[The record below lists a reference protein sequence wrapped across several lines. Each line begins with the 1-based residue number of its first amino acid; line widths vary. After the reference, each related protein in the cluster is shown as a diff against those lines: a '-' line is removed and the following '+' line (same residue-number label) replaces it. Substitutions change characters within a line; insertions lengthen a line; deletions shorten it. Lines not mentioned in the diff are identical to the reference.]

1 MIFDTSFI
9 DFVTSLFPSISP
21 YVQEQ
26 TKHSLEQFYE
36 HGETFECYNTK
47 SLGGLCQGDIVEN
60 VNVPIIGIDG
70 SINIAERTVLI
81 ISNSCD
87 IENDDY
93 ILIAPFYS
101 FKEGGFSQSQ
111 IKELKNNRFFGK
123 MYFPDV
129 SEEEMFADFS
139 YIQSMP
145 KQYFYDGLKNNTMHI
160 KHSLNRVGFYLLLCK
175 LTIHLMRPEDKQLQ
189 EDREHIDFILDDI
202 NTQEQ

>member
-9 DFVTSLFPSISP
+9 DFVISLFPSISP

-36 HGETFECYNTK
+36 HGKTFECYNTK
-47 SLGGLCQGDIVEN
+47 TLDGICQGDIIEN
-60 VNVPIIGIDG
+60 VKVPIIGMDG

-93 ILIAPFYS
+93 ILIALFY
-101 FKEGGFSQSQ
+101 FFNEGDFSQSQ
-111 IKELKNNRFFGK
+111 ITELKNNRFFGK

-139 YIQSMP
+139 HIQSLP
-145 KQYFYDGLKNNTMHI
+145 KQYFDNGIKNKKMHI
-160 KHSLNRVGFYLLLCK
+160 KHSLNLVGFYLLLCK
-175 LTIHLMRPEDKQLQ
+175 LTIHFMRPEDKQLQ
-189 EDREHIDFILDDI
+189 SDREHIDFILD
-202 NTQEQ
+202 EQ

>member
-1 MIFDTSFI
+1 MILDTSFI

-36 HGETFECYNTK
+36 REKTFECYNNK
-47 SLGGLCQGDIVEN
+47 KLDGICQGDIIEN
-60 VNVPIIGIDG
+60 VNVPVIGNDG
-70 SINIAERTVLI
+70 SINIAKRTVLI

-93 ILIAPFYS
+93 ILVAPFYS
-101 FKEGGFSQSQ
+101 FSESGLSKTQLV
-111 IKELKNNRFFGK
+111 ELKNNRFFGK

-139 YIQSMP
+139 YIQSLP
-145 KQYFYDGLKNNTMHI
+145 KEYFYNGIKSNTMHI
-160 KHSLNRVGFYLLLCK
+160 KHSLNLVGFYLLLCK
-175 LTIHLMRPEDKQLQ
+175 LTIHFLRPEDKQLQ
-189 EDREHIDFILDDI
+189 LDREHIDYILD
-202 NTQEQ
+202 EK

>member
-1 MIFDTSFI
+1 MIFDASFI
-9 DFVTSLFPSISP
+9 DFVTSLFPSINP

-36 HGETFECYNTK
+36 HGKTFECYNNK
-47 SLGGLCQGDIVEN
+47 PLDGICQGDIIEN

-70 SINIAERTVLI
+70 SINMAKRTVLI

-101 FKEGGFSQSQ
+101 FDEGCFSKSQ
-111 IKELKNNRFFGK
+111 IIELKNNKFFGK

-129 SEEEMFADFS
+129 SEEEIFADFS

-145 KQYFYDGLKNNTMHI
+145 KQYFIDGIKINQMRI
-160 KHSLNRVGFYLLLCK
+160 KHSLNLVGFYLLLCK
-175 LTIHLMRPEDKQLQ
+175 LTIHFMRPEDKQLQ
-189 EDREHIDFILDDI
+189 SGREHIDFILD
-202 NTQEQ
+202 ER

>member
-26 TKHSLEQFYE
+26 TKRSLEQFYE
-36 HGETFECYNTK
+36 QGKTFECYNRK
-47 SLGGLCQGDIVEN
+47 QLDGICQGDIIEN
-60 VNVPIIGIDG
+60 VKVPIIGIDG
-70 SINIAERTVLI
+70 SINVAERTVLI

-101 FKEGGFSQSQ
+101 FSESGLSKSQLS
-111 IKELKNNRFFGK
+111 ELKNNKFFGK

-139 YIQSMP
+139 YIQSLP
-145 KQYFYDGLKNNTMHI
+145 KQYFYEGIEHNTMHI
-160 KHSLNRVGFYLLLCK
+160 KYSLNLVGFYLLLCK
-175 LTIHLMRPEDKQLQ
+175 LTIHLLRPEDKQLQ
-189 EDREHIDFILDDI
+189 SDREHIDYFLGGH
-202 NTQEQ
+202 

>member
-1 MIFDTSFI
+1 MILDTSFI

-36 HGETFECYNTK
+36 QGKTFECYNEK
-47 SLGGLCQGDIVEN
+47 SLGGLCQGDIIEN
-60 VNVPIIGIDG
+60 VKVPIIDIDG
-70 SINIAERTVLI
+70 SINITERTVLI

-101 FKEGGFSQSQ
+101 FKEGCFSQSQ
-111 IKELKNNRFFGK
+111 ITELKNNRFFGK

-145 KQYFYDGLKNNTMHI
+145 KHYFFDGINNNKMHI
-160 KHSLNRVGFYLLLCK
+160 KHSLNLVGFYLLLCK
-175 LTIHLMRPEDKQLQ
+175 LTIHFMRPEDKQLQ
-189 EDREHIDFILDDI
+189 QDREHIDFIL
-202 NTQEQ
+202 EEK